1 MAAKLPGYPGGLSRG
16 CVDSSVDAAAAWQPS
31 GGFLQ
36 ALALALPPG
45 SCADTYTFSVPQVR
59 YVTWSV
65 T

>member
-1 MAAKLPGYPGGLSRG
+1 MAAKLPGYPGGFSRG
-16 CVDSSVDAAAAWQPS
+16 CVESVDAAAAWQPS